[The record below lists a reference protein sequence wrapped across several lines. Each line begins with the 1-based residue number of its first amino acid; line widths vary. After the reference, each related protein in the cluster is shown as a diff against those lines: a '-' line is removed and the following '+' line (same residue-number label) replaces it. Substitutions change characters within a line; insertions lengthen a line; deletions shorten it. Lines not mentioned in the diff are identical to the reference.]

1 MQAILLVLGA
11 QTQELLFLLNQFQQS
26 VVQISLYQDLKR
38 KDVQIVQ
45 DLERLVIKFSLFSVS
60 GDKMCSYLPF
70 LGGMSCSTGI
80 NYMVLFIY
88 FEVCA
93 CWEKNRW
100 VIIKRG
106 EFVIFLG
113 VSSVALHHL
122 RDFKTV
128 TKHIMSSI
136 LQLYKK

>member
-93 CWEKNRW
+93 C
-100 VIIKRG
+100 
-106 EFVIFLG
+106 
-113 VSSVALHHL
+113 
-122 RDFKTV
+122 
-128 TKHIMSSI
+128 
-136 LQLYKK
+136 